1 MTILTHCPSCRRL
14 ARVPHDAAGRTVRCT
29 CCQATFVLP
38 PGTGELVIEW
48 GPTGAGRR
56 FPLSPDQS
64 VTIGRTEQSTISLPG
79 PLVSRDHATL
89 DWVDSE
95 WRLRDPGSTNGT
107 FVNGQRVNDIGLTD
121 GSRIILGDF
130 ALRLAVAT
138 SGPTHLEE
146 ALDALAVE
154 ESKSGIRPL
163 VDQRPTRHG
172 PVVRPGDTTYGA
184 VPLEAP
190 EEKGET
196 TPLPGAPGLLRRRP
210 VVVAIAA
217 FVIVV
222 VALLVTLAIRQGR
235 L

>member
-1 MTILTHCPSCRRL
+1 
-14 ARVPHDAAGRTVRCT
+14 VRCT
-29 CCQATFVLP
+29 NCQATFVLP
-38 PGTGELVIEW
+38 HGTAELVIEW
-48 GPTGAGRR
+48 GPTGAGRQ

-95 WRLRDPGSTNGT
+95 WRLRDTGSTNGT
-107 FVNGQRVNDIGLTD
+107 FVDGQRVRDIGLAD

-130 ALRLAVAT
+130 ALRLAVAAP
-138 SGPTHLEE
+138 GPTDLDE

-154 ESKSGIRPL
+154 ETKSGIRPV
-163 VDQRPTRHG
+163 VDQRPTRYV
-172 PVVRPGDTTYGA
+172 PVVRPGDTTCGA

-190 EEKGET
+190 SEKGET
-196 TPLPGAPGLLRRRP
+196 SPLPGSPGLLRRWP

-217 FVIVV
+217 FVIIVIT
-222 VALLVTLAIRQGR
+222 LLVALAIRQGC